1 MAQCAQCRQDNP
13 EQARFC
19 RACGAE
25 LAAARGGAARAGGA
39 PPVPT
44 EAERARRLLEEAFRL
59 SEQGRIQAAISAC
72 QQAINTNP
80 NSTSA
85 HSLLGT
91 LYERQGDRES
101 AIREYEQVLTLSP
114 GSTVERRRLNELMG
128 VPAAREAVAISARG
142 VRFAVSGAFIVV
154 VLVLVSAIL
163 FTTQRQPPARPPA
176 MAAGVASRGFPG
188 EQAMAPQMIVPAPG
202 RMFPVQAPL
211 PRPAPLQ
218 IAGFTPA
225 PASAQPGAARWV
237 APGTYLLP
245 SGGGERYQGLTSPG
259 GVRPRSATYP
269 FARSVRVP
277 GRTTPRIATPQRRIS
292 PGLVPRGAVLN
303 PGLGR
308 NYYFRGD
315 YQRAAEVYE
324 AYLYDNPVNAAPV
337 REELGWVYLESGDYN
352 RATQQYQAA
361 HTEYRADL
369 NRGHN
374 VEAARHGLRTCDSA
388 LDVLDTR

>member
-1 MAQCAQCRQDNP
+1 MAQCPQCRQNNP

-25 LAAARGGAARAGGA
+25 LAGARGGAARAGGA

-72 QQAINTNP
+72 QQAINVNP

-91 LYERQGDRES
+91 LFERQGDREG

-128 VPAAREAVAISARG
+128 VPAAREAAAISARS

-154 VLVLVSAIL
+154 ALVLISAIL
-163 FTTQRQPPARPPA
+163 FTTQRQPPGRPPA
-176 MAAGVASRGFPG
+176 VPVAAASGAFPG
-188 EQAMAPQMIVPAPG
+188 DQAMAPQTIIPAPG
-202 RMFPVQAPL
+202 RVFPVQGQL

-218 IAGFTPA
+218 VTRFIPA
-225 PASAQPGAARWV
+225 QASAQPGAAQWV

-245 SGGGERYQGLTSPG
+245 SGGGERYPGLISPG
-259 GVRPRSATYP
+259 GVRPRSAPYP
-269 FARSVRVP
+269 FARSARMP
-277 GRTTPRIATPQRRIS
+277 RRATPTIATPGRRIS
-292 PGLVPRGAVLN
+292 PGLVPRGYAVN

-308 NYYFRGD
+308 DYYFQGD

-324 AYLYDNPVNAAPV
+324 AYLYENPVNAAPV

-352 RATQQYQAA
+352 RAATQYQAA

-388 LDVLDTR
+388 LDVLDIR

>member
-1 MAQCAQCRQDNP
+1 VAQCAQCGQDNP

-72 QQAINTNP
+72 QQAISINP
-80 NSTSA
+80 NSTSS

-101 AIREYEQVLTLSP
+101 AIREYEQVLTFSP

-128 VPAAREAVAISARG
+128 VPAAREAVAISARS
-142 VRFAVSGAFIVV
+142 VRFAVTGAFIVV
-154 VLVLVSAIL
+154 ALVLISAIL
-163 FTTQRQPPARPPA
+163 FTTQRQPPARPQA
-176 MAAGVASRGFPG
+176 MPTAVASRAFPG
-188 EQAMAPQMIVPAPG
+188 GQPMAPQRIVPAPG
-202 RMFPVQAPL
+202 RAFPVQAPL

-218 IAGFTPA
+218 IARFA
-225 PASAQPGAARWV
+225 
-237 APGTYLLP
+237 
-245 SGGGERYQGLTSPG
+245 
-259 GVRPRSATYP
+259 PRSASYP
-269 FARSVRVP
+269 FARSQRIP
-277 GRTTPRIATPQRRIS
+277 RRMTPRVGTPRRRTS
-292 PGLVPRGAVLN
+292 PGLVPRGTVLN

-324 AYLYDNPVNAAPV
+324 AYLYENPVNAAPV

-352 RATQQYQAA
+352 GATEQYRAA
-361 HTEYRADL
+361 HTEYRTDL
-369 NRGHN
+369 ARGHN

-388 LDVLDTR
+388 LDVLDIR

>member
-1 MAQCAQCRQDNP
+1 MAQCAQCGQDNP

-72 QQAINTNP
+72 QQAISINP
-80 NSTSA
+80 NSTSS

-101 AIREYEQVLTLSP
+101 AIREYEQVLTFSP

-128 VPAAREAVAISARG
+128 VPAAREAVAISARS
-142 VRFAVSGAFIVV
+142 VRFAVTGAFIVV
-154 VLVLVSAIL
+154 ALVLISAIL
-163 FTTQRQPPARPPA
+163 FTTQRQPPARPQA
-176 MAAGVASRGFPG
+176 MPTAVASRAFPG
-188 EQAMAPQMIVPAPG
+188 GQPMAPQRIVPAPG
-202 RMFPVQAPL
+202 RAFPVQAPL

-218 IAGFTPA
+218 IARFTPT
-225 PASAQPGAARWV
+225 PASAQTGAAQWV

-269 FARSVRVP
+269 FARSVRIP
-277 GRTTPRIATPQRRIS
+277 RRMTPRVGTPRQRTS
-292 PGLVPRGAVLN
+292 PGLVPRGTVAN

-308 NYYFRGD
+308 NYYFQGD

-324 AYLYDNPVNAAPV
+324 AYLYETPVNAAPV
-337 REELGWVYLESGDYN
+337 REELGWVYLESGDYKG
-352 RATQQYQAA
+352 AVQQYQAA
-361 HTEYRADL
+361 HSEYRTDL
-369 NRGHN
+369 DRGHN
-374 VEAARHGLRTCDSA
+374 VEAAKHGLRTCDSA
-388 LDVLDTR
+388 LDVLDIR